1 MVQRVGD
8 ISEIKTKLGKL
19 TSKRELTLV
28 DKSGYSCMLT
38 LWGKQAENWQ
48 AMDNPVIATKGLK
61 LGDFGG
67 SLLSP
72 RHEILF
78 TLLRSQ
84 PCLPRVQ
91 PDQHQSGR
99 P

>member
-1 MVQRVGD
+1 MLDILAVVHHVSD

-19 TSKRELTLV
+19 TAKRELSLV

-67 SLLSP
+67 LLLSP
-72 RHEILF
+72 TNEILIHG
-78 TLLRSQ
+78 S
-84 PCLPRVQ
+84 
-91 PDQHQSGR
+91 
-99 P
+99 